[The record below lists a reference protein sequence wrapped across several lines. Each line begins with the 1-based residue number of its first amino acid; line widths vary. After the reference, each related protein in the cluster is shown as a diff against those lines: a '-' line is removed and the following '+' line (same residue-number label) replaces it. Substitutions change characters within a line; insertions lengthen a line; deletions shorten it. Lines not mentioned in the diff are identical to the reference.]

1 MKVIWNDG
9 CPMVAL
15 FKKEKESKIISGT
28 DKAHL
33 AEVSHKLGF
42 EVGYHRHSE
51 IGWVQE
57 QLSKLYGFADEYDLR
72 DFARENYLRGKE
84 EGARAKE
91 RDTKS
96 GLKGSGADTG
106 ADEKPLNLS
115 MERPTATAPASFSRS
130 DSGYKVQRPTIEA
143 SSAAIQQPTMVDLPE
158 SVQLTKAVEMPPILE
173 GSKHLLPKK

>member
-1 MKVIWNDG
+1 
-9 CPMVAL
+9 MVAL
-15 FKKEKESKIISGT
+15 FKKEKESKVISET

-84 EGARAKE
+84 EGAKAKE

-96 GLKGSGADTG
+96 GLRGSGADSK
-106 ADEKPLNLS
+106 DERPLNLS
-115 MERPTATAPASFSRS
+115 AERPAATTPASFSRS
-130 DSGYKVQRPTIEA
+130 ESGYKVQRPTIEA
-143 SSAAIQQPTMVDLPE
+143 SSAAIQQPTLVDLPE